1 MQIEHGYQTAIY
13 YSENFDIFK
22 NAEIIIP
29 QNVFFSKSF
38 KKIFKFPKKR
48 ILYKNSSS

>member
-29 QNVFFSKSF
+29 QNVFFF
-38 KKIFKFPKKR
+38 KIFQENF
-48 ILYKNSSS
+48 